1 MHKKHV
7 SDFQNNSFLLKCFF
21 LLKSV
26 SQFDSKPKI
35 NAINKKVSPASSSQ
49 QQQKNDENS
58 KKVNNGLTNLLS
70 ATIKKDVL
78 AKQNEYRLSRKNSE
92 KNEDHNKVNNFFANL
107 IYSNNLNN
115 SKKQP
120 LSN

>member
-1 MHKKHV
+1 M
-7 SDFQNNSFLLKCFF
+7 
-21 LLKSV
+21 
-26 SQFDSKPKI
+26 
-35 NAINKKVSPASSSQ
+35 SS
-49 QQQKNDENS
+49 
-58 KKVNNGLTNLLS
+58 LTNLLS